1 VKATAL
7 GSTTGTYW
15 SVELKTVKV
24 FFATDGADVVSGHTA
39 GPVNVMALSVPP
51 LALSL
56 KIVVFVRYFR
66 CT

>member
-1 VKATAL
+1 
-7 GSTTGTYW
+7 
-15 SVELKTVKV
+15 VKV